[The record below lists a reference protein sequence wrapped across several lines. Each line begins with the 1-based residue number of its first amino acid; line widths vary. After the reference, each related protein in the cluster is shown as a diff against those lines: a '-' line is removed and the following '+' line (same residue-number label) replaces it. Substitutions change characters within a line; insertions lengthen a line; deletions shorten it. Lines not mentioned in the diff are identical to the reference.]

1 LLSILTMDLVEF
13 FEQPAVAVG
22 IKLLIVVLL
31 LMIVYKLYVKKEHLR
46 PLSYSA
52 GANQRSMMQ
61 EFSGTNQRP
70 YETGYTAQVLDAFPF
85 PNTPASQIALEQA
98 NEHFTPA
105 AQTSE
110 EILAAQ
116 LYKEHFSPDDV
127 VRSEIQSARTY
138 TA

>member
-1 LLSILTMDLVEF
+1 MGLVEF
-13 FEQPAVAVG
+13 FEQPEVALGV
-22 IKLLIVVLL
+22 KLLIVILL
-31 LMIVYKLYVKKEHLR
+31 LMIVYKLYIKKEHLR
-46 PLSYSA
+46 PLSYTA

-70 YETGYTAQVLDAFPF
+70 YETGYNDQVLNAFPF
-85 PNTPASQIALEQA
+85 PDTSASQIALEQA

-116 LYKEHFSPDDV
+116 LYQEHFSPDDFV
-127 VRSEIQSARTY
+127 KSEIQTVRNY